1 VTTGVKENVVTTSVK
16 ADVINKRFISIG
28 LATRKLRREW
38 RAGEHIVLVLA
49 LLVAVAALTAVSF
62 FTSRVDRSMA
72 QRANEVLAAD
82 VRLQSNQPLNPDY
95 LTYARGLGLQTSE
108 AQAFNSVIVLGDASS
123 LSSARAVTA
132 GYPLRGRL
140 KITDTLSSPAYETSE
155 LPALGEVWADPRL
168 LSRLGAEVG
177 TVLQVG
183 KRNFKVSKA
192 LDYRPDQGSQF
203 VELAPTLL
211 MRVEDVASTGLVDV
225 GSRVR
230 YRQLFAGDPQAVS
243 KFESWLRPQLTADQ
257 RLETLS
263 DASPQLQSSI
273 ERGGRFINLT
283 GLASVLL
290 AGVAVAMAARR
301 YVARHL
307 DTVALMKSMGASQNL
322 VLSISLLE
330 LALLGVIAGVI
341 GTALGYLAQMGLGYI
356 ARDLFTGVLP
366 SPSLLPLL
374 LGLITPVVVLVGF
387 ALPPL
392 LQLRLV
398 PPARVLR
405 QNVAP
410 PPLRYISV
418 YGIAALAV
426 FGLLWTLVR
435 DLRLVTYVALGT
447 VATIALLSV
456 AGWLLVRSIAG
467 LRRAV
472 GVSWRFGVA
481 NIARRGSESV
491 VQLVAFGLGLM
502 VLLLLLVVRD
512 DLLRD
517 WRRSLPADAPNQ
529 FLINIA
535 PDSSQALTKFFV
547 ERGVVAPVMVPMLRA
562 RLQSIND
569 IPMAQLH
576 SKGERGRGFL
586 EREANLTWSR
596 ELQDGNKLVAGKWWS
611 DNDGGGARVS
621 VEQGIAT
628 DLNIKLGDRITY
640 DVAGQPITA
649 TVSSIRDVRWD
660 SFRPNFFMVFSPGVL
675 DNLTGTYITSVH
687 LDSSQ
692 RRIMGEFYRAFPEV
706 TAIDIEALLAQVRS
720 VMDSASVAIQYV
732 FAFSLLAGISV
743 LLAAIQSTRDERRY
757 ESAMLRTLG
766 ASRRV
771 VLQGVAAEFIVLGL
785 LAGLLGAFAASAVGY
800 VLATEVFNLK
810 YTFNFDVWWIG
821 VLSGVLLVGVTGVAV
836 TRSVVNYPPAATL
849 REG

>member
-1 VTTGVKENVVTTSVK
+1 MSAG
-16 ADVINKRFISIG
+16 FISWG
-28 LATRKLRREW
+28 LAARKLRREW
-38 RAGEHIVLVLA
+38 RAGEHIVLLLA

-82 VRLQSNQPLNPDY
+82 VRLQSSQPLNPEY
-95 LTYARGLGLQTSE
+95 LQYAHSLGLQTSE

-123 LSSARAVTA
+123 LSSVRAVTA

-140 KITDTLSSPAYETSE
+140 KITDTLNGPAYETSE
-155 LPALGEVWADPRL
+155 LPAIGEAWVDPRL
-168 LSRLGAEVG
+168 LSRLNAEVG
-177 TVLQVG
+177 MQLQVG
-183 KRNFKVSKA
+183 KRQLKVSKA

-203 VELAPTLL
+203 VDLAPTLL
-211 MRVEDVASTGLVDV
+211 MRAEDVPSTGLVEV

-230 YRQLFAGDPQAVS
+230 YRQLFAGERQVVASLEV
-243 KFESWLRPQLTADQ
+243 WLQPRLQPDQ

-273 ERGGRFINLT
+273 ERAGRFINLT
-283 GLASVLL
+283 GLTSVLL

-301 YVARHL
+301 YVSRHL

-330 LALLGVIAGVI
+330 LGMLGLIAGVV
-341 GTALGYLAQMGLGYI
+341 GTSLGYLAQLGLGHVLRNVI
-356 ARDLFTGVLP
+356 TGVLP
-366 SPSLLPLL
+366 APSMMPMWLGMLTPL
-374 LGLITPVVVLVGF
+374 VVLIGF

-392 LQLRLV
+392 LQLRRV

-405 QNVAP
+405 HDVAP
-410 PPLRYISV
+410 PPLRYLSV
-418 YGIAALAV
+418 YGIAGAAV
-426 FGLLWTLVR
+426 FGLLLVLVR
-435 DLRLVTYVALGT
+435 DLRLVTYVAGGA
-447 VATIALLSV
+447 VATILLLSLG
-456 AGWLLVRSIAG
+456 GWLLVRSLGG

-472 GVSWRFGVA
+472 GVSWRYGVA

-517 WRRSLPADAPNQ
+517 WRMSLPDDAPNQ

-535 PDSSQALTKFFV
+535 PDNTQALTQFFV
-547 ERGVVAPVMVPMLRA
+547 ERGVTAPVLVPMLRA

-569 IPMAQLH
+569 VPAEQLH
-576 SKGERGRGFL
+576 PKGERGRGFL

-596 ELQDGNKLVAGKWWS
+596 DLQDGNKLVAGKWWT

-621 VEQGIAT
+621 VEQGIAA

-640 DVAGQPITA
+640 DVGGQTITA
-649 TVSSIRDVRWD
+649 IVSSLRDVRWD

-675 DNLTGTYITSVH
+675 DNVTGTYITSVH
-687 LDSSQ
+687 LDASQ
-692 RRIMGEFYRAFPEV
+692 RRIMGEFYRTFPEV
-706 TAIDIEALLAQVRS
+706 SAIDIDALLSQIRS
-720 VMDSASVAIQYV
+720 VMDNASLAIQYV

-771 VLQGVAAEFIVLGL
+771 VLQGIAAEFIVLGL

-800 VLATEVFNLK
+800 YLATEVFNLK
-810 YTFNFDVWWIG
+810 YSFDINVWWIG
-821 VLSGVLLVGVTGVAV
+821 MVSGLLLVGVTGVAV
-836 TRSVVNYPPAATL
+836 TRSVVNHPPAATL
-849 REG
+849 RES